1 LTNIPSGAYGL
12 CRHVMEDAM
21 NVEFWVEVL
30 LFVAKL
36 IAAGCRE

>member
-1 LTNIPSGAYGL
+1 
-12 CRHVMEDAM
+12 MEDAM